1 MHSRATSEPVE
12 GGLST
17 EDLAGAR
24 QDTDEQNDTS
34 GADSPPAFPGEATT
48 EQRSGEQEFTL
59 EDRGREQNYGQE
71 HGQDREQEHEQERG
85 QEEDQERGYTQA
97 AEPSERTEGSESAE
111 NEPLLGGQQEEF
123 RSRWQKIQGE
133 FVDDPR
139 NAVSAADNLVAE
151 AMQALATTFSAHK
164 QDLEGQ
170 WHRGDEVPT
179 EELRVALQRY
189 RSFFN
194 RLLNT

>member
-1 MHSRATSEPVE
+1 MHSQQTPEPSE

-17 EDLAGAR
+17 QDLAGAR
-24 QDTDEQNDTS
+24 QDTGDQVQDPW
-34 GADSPPAFPGEATT
+34 ADSPPAFPGEATT
-48 EQRSGEQEFTL
+48 TEREGGEQESTG
-59 EDRGREQNYGQE
+59 EDREKGDAQASEPA
-71 HGQDREQEHEQERG
+71 
-85 QEEDQERGYTQA
+85 EDPEA
-97 AEPSERTEGSESAE
+97 AEES
-111 NEPLLGGQQEEF
+111 EPLLGAEQEEF
-123 RSRWQKIQGE
+123 RSRWQKIQSE

-139 NAVSAADNLVAE
+139 NAVHAADALVAE

-179 EELRVALQRY
+179 EELRIALRRY

-194 RLLNT
+194 RLLST

>member
-1 MHSRATSEPVE
+1 MHSRATSEPRE

-24 QDTDEQNDTS
+24 QDTNEQSDTS

-59 EDRGREQNYGQE
+59 EGR
-71 HGQDREQEHEQERG
+71 DREQDFGQERG
-85 QEEDQERGYTQA
+85 QEEEQEGGYTQVS
-97 AEPSERTEGSESAE
+97 EPSERTEDPEAAE

-139 NAVSAADNLVAE
+139 HAVSAADNLVAE

>member
-1 MHSRATSEPVE
+1 M
-12 GGLST
+12 
-17 EDLAGAR
+17 
-24 QDTDEQNDTS
+24 
-34 GADSPPAFPGEATT
+34 
-48 EQRSGEQEFTL
+48 
-59 EDRGREQNYGQE
+59 
-71 HGQDREQEHEQERG
+71 
-85 QEEDQERGYTQA
+85 
-97 AEPSERTEGSESAE
+97 
-111 NEPLLGGQQEEF
+111 
-123 RSRWQKIQGE
+123 
-133 FVDDPR
+133 
-139 NAVSAADNLVAE
+139 SAADNLVAE